1 MFAILAFSQHV
12 FLTNSSNT
20 VFFFSVKI
28 KYLKTPGIFISQ
40 TISLLISGNIKM
52 SKYFFPYLNYTFPT
66 VGNGT
71 PGSLHEET
79 EKRKQNTSSIASSEN
94 YMDEKTW

>member
-1 MFAILAFSQHV
+1 
-12 FLTNSSNT
+12 
-20 VFFFSVKI
+20 
-28 KYLKTPGIFISQ
+28 
-40 TISLLISGNIKM
+40 M